1 MTHSPTT
8 PGLRAGPARS
18 GRRHPRASFS
28 LLLAVWAG
36 DRPDYLE
43 QAVRS
48 SVHEQTRRPDE
59 LVVVEDGPL
68 PDRLARCLDRL
79 LGACPVP
86 VRRVRLAR
94 NVGLGPV
101 LDAGLAACSHDIVA
115 RIDADDLSLPHR
127 FEVEVPVVECGEADV
142 VGSALLEFERDERH
156 VVGVRV
162 PPTSPAAIARA
173 ARLHDPFNH
182 PSVVYRRSAVQAAG
196 GYQDLP
202 LMEDYW
208 LFARMIAGGARVA
221 NVPEPLVLYR
231 VGDGA
236 YDRRGGLRLL
246 ASEVRLQWRLRRIGF
261 TTTGQLG
268 RNLAVRGAYR
278 LVPASV
284 RRPLYRA
291 LVAQR
296 GPRLDGVDGPD
307 AEGWRRTAAGRPPAA
322 GDVVDLRD
330 VRSGNALRHDDAAGD
345 ARGGGTRPTPGHGM
359 PPAGGTTPHDGRTTA

>member
-1 MTHSPTT
+1 MTHPTPPSSSNPSSSSLPST
-8 PGLRAGPARS
+8 SSSTTTGAVARS
-18 GRRHPRASFS
+18 GGPGARFS

-36 DRPDYLE
+36 DHPDYLE
-43 QAVRS
+43 RALRS

-68 PDRLARCLDRL
+68 PARLAATVDRL
-79 LGACPVP
+79 LRSCPVP
-86 VRRVRLAR
+86 VRRVRLTR
-94 NVGLGPV
+94 NLGLGPV

-127 FEVEVPVVECGEADV
+127 FEVQVPLVESGRADL
-142 VGSALLEFERDERH
+142 VGSALLEFERDEQH
-156 VVGVRV
+156 VVAVRV
-162 PPTSPAAIARA
+162 PPTAPRAIVRA

-182 PSVVYRRSAVQAAG
+182 PSVVYRRSAVQRAG

-246 ASEVRLQWRLRRIGF
+246 VSEVRLQWRLRRIGF
-261 TTTGQLG
+261 TTPAELG
-268 RNLAVRGAYR
+268 RNVLVRGAYR

-296 GPRLDGVDGPD
+296 GPRLDG
-307 AEGWRRTAAGRPPAA
+307 EGWPGRARGTSEATASTAGVT
-322 GDVVDLRD
+322 VVDLR
-330 VRSGNALRHDDAAGD
+330 GPAAG
-345 ARGGGTRPTPGHGM
+345 AGSSN
-359 PPAGGTTPHDGRTTA
+359 PPIGRTTA

>member
-1 MTHSPTT
+1 M
-8 PGLRAGPARS
+8 
-18 GRRHPRASFS
+18 
-28 LLLAVWAG
+28 WAG

-43 QAVRS
+43 RAVRS

-68 PDRLARCLDRL
+68 PARLAATLDRVL
-79 LGACPVP
+79 RSCPVP

-94 NVGLGPV
+94 HLGLGPV

-127 FEVEVPVVECGEADV
+127 FEVQVPFVESGRADL
-142 VGSALLEFERDERH
+142 VGSALLEFERDEQH
-156 VVGVRV
+156 VVAVRV
-162 PPTSPAAIARA
+162 PPTAPRAIVRA

-182 PSVVYRRSAVQAAG
+182 PSVVYRRSAVQRAG

-246 ASEVRLQWRLRRIGF
+246 VSEVRLQWRLRRIGF
-261 TTTGQLG
+261 TTSAQLG
-268 RNLAVRGAYR
+268 RNVLVRGAYR
-278 LVPASV
+278 LVPSSV

-296 GPRLDGVDGPD
+296 GPRLDG
-307 AEGWRRTAAGRPPAA
+307 EGWPGRTRGTSEATASSARGT
-322 GDVVDLRD
+322 VVDLR
-330 VRSGNALRHDDAAGD
+330 GPAAGV
-345 ARGGGTRPTPGHGM
+345 GGSNPSI
-359 PPAGGTTPHDGRTTA
+359 GRTTA